1 MKFTTAM
8 LFGMALIV
16 GVAIGYMF
24 NPSVEEKAPA
34 PKHEKSSAIKDDGD
48 AASIKALRSRIA
60 DLEAKLAEKDAKPME
75 EKVADN
81 DEDRREHRRADRGGS
96 MREWRERMKKDNPEG
111 YAQMTN
117 GIARMRRNRHEQ
129 AQKKSEFFASVD
141 VSKMSPEAR
150 KVHEELR
157 DLIAKN
163 EEFEQKMHAMHEA
176 ENDLSMEEM
185 GEMFREMHET
195 NRRISELNAKE
206 RENLMVE
213 AAKGLGFS
221 EADSG
226 EVAGVFKEIIDNTD
240 NGWDG
245 FGGGRGPGGHGGRGP
260 GGNRRGGR

>member
-1 MKFTTAM
+1 MKFMTAM
-8 LFGMALIV
+8 LFGLALIV

-24 NPSVEEKAPA
+24 NPSVDEQISA
-34 PKHEKSSAIKDDGD
+34 PKHEKASAIKDDGD
-48 AASIKALRSRIA
+48 AASIKALRARIA
-60 DLEAKLAEKDAKPME
+60 DLEAKLAEKDAKPTE
-75 EKVADN
+75 EKVAESGD
-81 DEDRREHRRADRGGS
+81 DRHGRHGDRGWW
-96 MREWRERMKKDNPEG
+96 MWDWRERMKKDNPEG

-117 GIARMRRNRHEQ
+117 GIARMRRNRREQ
-129 AQKKSEFFASVD
+129 AQKKAEFFASVD

-150 KVHEELR
+150 KVHDELR
-157 DLIAKN
+157 ELIAKN

-185 GEMFREMHET
+185 NEMFREMHET
-195 NRRISELNAKE
+195 NRRISELIAKE

-226 EVAGVFKEIIDNTD
+226 EVAGIFKEIIDNTD
-240 NGWDG
+240 NGWGG

-260 GGNRRGGR
+260 GGNRSGGR

>member
-8 LFGMALIV
+8 MFGFALIV
-16 GVAIGYMF
+16 GVAVGYMF
-24 NPSVEEKAPA
+24 NPSVEESAPAKREKAPA
-34 PKHEKSSAIKDDGD
+34 AIKDDGD

-60 DLEAKLAEKDAKPME
+60 DLEAKLAEKDAKPAE

-81 DEDRREHRRADRGGS
+81 DDDRRERRRADRGGS

-117 GIARMRRNRHEQ
+117 GIARMRRNRREQ

-141 VSKMSPEAR
+141 VSKMSPGAR

-226 EVAGVFKEIIDNTD
+226 EVAGIFKEIIDNTD
-240 NGWDG
+240 SSWGG
-245 FGGGRGPGGHGGRGP
+245 FGGGRGRGGQRGGGQRGGGR
-260 GGNRRGGR
+260 R